1 MFHEHILKHLITLEP
16 CRENQ
21 ISKIKLKKGN
31 KIKLNNLQCK
41 LLIRIFINL
50 YIPEMLSDCITGIS
64 LAADHNLEDERGA
77 MYDVYC
83 VGILI

>member
-1 MFHEHILKHLITLEP
+1 M
-16 CRENQ
+16 R
-21 ISKIKLKKGN
+21 
-31 KIKLNNLQCK
+31 LNNLQCK
-41 LLIRIFINL
+41 LLLHIFINL